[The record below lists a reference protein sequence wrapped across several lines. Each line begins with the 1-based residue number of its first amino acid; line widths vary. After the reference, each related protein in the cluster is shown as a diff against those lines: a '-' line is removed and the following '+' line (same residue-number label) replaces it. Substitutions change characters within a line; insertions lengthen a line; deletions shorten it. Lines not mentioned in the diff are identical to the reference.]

1 MPTLI
6 AHGTQDN
13 DVFFEQAE
21 QAKRLIPNARLHTVD
36 GGMHLLYLHKTA
48 DVMID
53 AQIAFIKEHEG

>member
-1 MPTLI
+1 M
-6 AHGTQDN
+6 
-13 DVFFEQAE
+13 FFEQAE